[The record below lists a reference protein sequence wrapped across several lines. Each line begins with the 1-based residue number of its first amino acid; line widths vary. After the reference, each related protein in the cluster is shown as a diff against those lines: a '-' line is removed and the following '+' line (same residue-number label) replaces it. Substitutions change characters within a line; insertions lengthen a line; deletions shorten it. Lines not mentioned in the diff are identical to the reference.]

1 MAGCYS
7 VRCLRRNKKVFY
19 YSNFI
24 KKDSV
29 KDDKGF
35 DTGEFRLLYTEPKRV
50 KGHVSA
56 ARGISRVE
64 QFGSDLRYDKI
75 IYLDKPKFPMDENS
89 ILFVDKKPEYD
100 EDENPL
106 NDYVVIKVARSLNS
120 VAYAIRRIERQ

>member
-1 MAGCYS
+1 M
-7 VRCLRRNKKVFY
+7 RCLKRNQAVFY
-19 YSNFI
+19 YSNY
-24 KKDSV
+24 V
-29 KDDKGF
+29 GKDDLKDEHGSF
-35 DTGEFRLLYTEPKRV
+35 TGETTTVYTKPVKV